1 VNITRKDADALNTR
15 LSVSLTKEDYLP
27 KTEQELK
34 KLGKKVTLKG
44 FRAGM
49 VPSGLVRSM
58 YGNGVLVEE
67 LNKIVNNA
75 VNKYIE
81 ENKLE
86 ILGRPMPVPTE
97 INFDIKNPTDYTL
110 EFELGIAPQFEISV
124 LKSDTIVK
132 APKVAIDEELLNKE
146 MDNLR
151 SRYGK
156 MAFLEEGILEK
167 DMLEIKFVELEN
179 GVAKE
184 GGITVTG
191 PINLEMVKD
200 EALKATLLAGKV
212 GTTATTEDLFVALD
226 KERAQVVKNVLG
238 LEAEPE
244 NMGAAFEMTIERI
257 SRMEK
262 ADLNQE
268 FFDKVFGPDQV
279 KSEEEA
285 KDKLR
290 EELSSYTSQSESG
303 KLNEKLFNMLL
314 ENTEI
319 PLPDDF
325 LKRWIKISNEKPITE
340 DVIEE
345 EYPIFARNLRWS
357 LIVNKIS
364 KDNDIKG
371 EFEEIKEYSK
381 EALRQQLKQYAPAGG
396 GFSDEDL
403 DNLNNNMLS
412 KEDHVK
418 KSYDAVMEQKLF
430 NVIKQQITVEE
441 EEVSFED
448 FFKS

>member
-1 VNITRKDADALNTR
+1 VNITRKDADALITR

-184 GGITVTG
+184 GGITATG

-238 LEAEPE
+238 LSEEPE
-244 NMGAAFEMTIERI
+244 GLGTAFEMTIERI

-262 ADLNQE
+262 SDLNQE

-314 ENTEI
+314 EKTEI
-319 PLPDDF
+319 P
-325 LKRWIKISNEKPITE
+325 
-340 DVIEE
+340 
-345 EYPIFARNLRWS
+345 FAR
-357 LIVNKIS
+357 
-364 KDNDIKG
+364 
-371 EFEEIKEYSK
+371 
-381 EALRQQLKQYAPAGG
+381 
-396 GFSDEDL
+396 
-403 DNLNNNMLS
+403 
-412 KEDHVK
+412 
-418 KSYDAVMEQKLF
+418 
-430 NVIKQQITVEE
+430 
-441 EEVSFED
+441 
-448 FFKS
+448 

>member
-1 VNITRKDADALNTR
+1 MNIVRKDTDALNAT

-27 KTEQELK
+27 KTEQALK
-34 KLGKKVTLKG
+34 KLGKNITMKG

-49 VPSGLVRSM
+49 VPAGLVKKM
-58 YGNGVLVEE
+58 YGTGVLVDE
-67 LNKIVNNA
+67 LNKIVNDA

-86 ILGRPMPVPTE
+86 ILGRPMPIPTE
-97 INFDIKNPTDYTL
+97 IDFNIQNPTDYTL
-110 EFELGIAPQFEISV
+110 EFELGLAPQFEISA

-151 SRYGK
+151 GRYGN
-156 MAFLEEGILEK
+156 MSFIEEGIEEK
-167 DMLEIKFVELEN
+167 DMLEVKFVELEN
-179 GVAKE
+179 GAPKE
-184 GGITVTG
+184 GGVTATG

-200 EALKATLLAGKV
+200 ETLKNTLLAGKV

-226 KERAQVVKNVLG
+226 RERAQVVKNVLG
-238 LEAEPE
+238 LSEEPE

-257 SRMEK
+257 SRMGK
-262 ADLNQE
+262 AELNQE

-279 KSEEEA
+279 KTEEEA

-303 KLNEKLFNMLL
+303 KLNEQIFNMLL
-314 ENTEI
+314 EQTEI

-325 LKRWIKISNEKPITE
+325 LRRWIKISNEKPITE

-371 EFEEIKEYSK
+371 EFDEIKEHSK

-403 DNLNNNMLS
+403 ENLNNNMLS

-441 EEVSFED
+441 EVVSFED
-448 FFKS
+448 FFKA